1 MGMVRTEGHVM
12 TTIRWVSFFLAA
24 LCITC
29 LLFVERGVWSM
40 ILAALFFIF
49 FLILCWSVGA
59 FAGGSDNQKG
69 TTS

>member
-1 MGMVRTEGHVM
+1 M
-12 TTIRWVSFFLAA
+12 TTVRWVSFLLAA
-24 LCITC
+24 EC
-29 LLFVERGVWSM
+29 LVALFFTPNGVGSM
-40 ILAALFFIF
+40 ILAALFFLF